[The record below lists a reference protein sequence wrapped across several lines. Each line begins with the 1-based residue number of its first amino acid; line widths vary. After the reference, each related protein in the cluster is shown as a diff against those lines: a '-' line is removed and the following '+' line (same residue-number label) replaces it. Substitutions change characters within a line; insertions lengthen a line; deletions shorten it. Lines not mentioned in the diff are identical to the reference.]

1 MCDDRHDRSAGGG
14 GLMSTNCHGVPV
26 VSCVIN
32 RSTLLHS
39 VSCFVGSG
47 GGMQLVK

>member
-14 GLMSTNCHGVPV
+14 PDATNCHGVPV
-26 VSCVIN
+26 VSRVIN

-39 VSCFVGSG
+39 VGCFVGSG